1 MNTAGVKVV
10 EAQDWSKIEEVIPM
24 AANVATS
31 FEKRDITSLGIY
43 RDEGSCYSS
52 SYVGIR
58 KLRQKDGSFVII
70 NDGGQNKELAVCIKP
85 RFGMNQWDM
94 LLSVMQDP
102 EYDKYIEGHENKF
115 FEIFYEEGTIRTN
128 VETNGG
134 ELILIISFLKACQS
148 ICRKQLK
155 LQMQFE
161 EANFNGNVRG
171 AIRIDKHIKENVIKG
186 REDRIYC
193 RYPDFSVDTL
203 ENRILK
209 KALQISEKTLNE
221 KKVPLSELKGI
232 MRFCKASLSRVTNKA
247 ITKADFGRVNTTGF
261 NSYYKKSIE
270 LAKLIILHCGMNIS
284 SEDENTTEKD
294 IIPYLIKIE
303 TLFEYY
309 VRAKFKEYF
318 KIKGIVDIKIDDYR
332 RPRDPGALTTYD
344 DVFVYQRPYLMNEYI
359 PDIILKKLK
368 EDGVWVNIAVFDVK
382 YQHSMKAVLSQTRRH
397 NSYQLLFYMLLLS
410 VNKCGFI
417 FPNEPENINTHL
429 VCDLM
434 LQEGNVPII
443 VERHYS
449 QWEIDLTKDV
459 SEIFDELIS
468 YAIT

>member
-1 MNTAGVKVV
+1 MNTTVVKVV
-10 EAQDWSKIEEVIPM
+10 EAQDWSKIEDTIPKD
-24 AANVATS
+24 ANVAMS
-31 FEKRDITSLGIY
+31 FDKRDISSLGIY
-43 RDEGSCYSS
+43 RDEGSCYTS

-58 KLRQKDGSFVII
+58 KLRKKDDSVVII
-70 NDGGQNKELAVCIKP
+70 EEGSQKKELAVCIKP

-102 EYDKYIEGHENKF
+102 EYDKYIEGYENKF
-115 FEIFYEEGTIRTN
+115 FEIFYEEGTIRTS

-155 LQMQFE
+155 SQMQFE

-186 REDRIYC
+186 REDRVYC

-209 KALQISEKTLNE
+209 RALLIAEKMLNE
-221 KKVPLSELKGI
+221 KKVPLVELKGI
-232 MRFCKASLSRVTNKA
+232 VRFCKNSLKTVTNKT

-261 NSYYKKSIE
+261 NSYYKKPIE

-284 SEDENTTEKD
+284 SSDVDNTEKD

-318 KIKGIVDIKIDDYR
+318 KIKGIADLKIDDYR

-344 DVFVYQRPYLMNEYI
+344 DIFAYQRPYLMNEYI
-359 PDIILKKLK
+359 PDILLKKLNANG
-368 EDGVWVNIAVFDVK
+368 EWINIAVFDVK
-382 YQHSMKAVLSQTRRH
+382 YQHSMRSVLSGTRRH
-397 NSYQLLFYMLLLS
+397 NSHQLLFYMLLLS

-417 FPNEPENINTHL
+417 FPNEPDNVNTHL
-429 VCDLM
+429 LCDLK
-434 LQEGNVPII
+434 LQEGNVP
-443 VERHYS
+443 VTNRYYS
-449 QWEIDLTKDV
+449 QWEIDLTKDAD
-459 SEIFDELIS
+459 EIFDELIS